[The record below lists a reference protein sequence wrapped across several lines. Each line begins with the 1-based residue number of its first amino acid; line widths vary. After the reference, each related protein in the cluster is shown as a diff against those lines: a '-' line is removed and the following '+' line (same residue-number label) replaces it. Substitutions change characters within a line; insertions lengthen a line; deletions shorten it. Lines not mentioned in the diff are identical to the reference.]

1 MVALGRVRHDKMK
14 DTQVLVST
22 LQRPHGATSSRIMS
36 FSSSGKEAHLNTAVV
51 AATKKR
57 YETYKQATQLY
68 FDVQRAKGEVYH
80 VLFQRDGALGFSLHL
95 VRDGED
101 GRTMIVVD
109 RVNSD
114 CEHGVTIKTSDELVM
129 IYDFLLVQPTREDF
143 LNILQRLA
151 KSMRPL
157 KLTFAK
163 GKDRLTAMPTS
174 SPRLKGKE
182 LERQAKLEAMR
193 RDLEDDLA
201 AAREAAKHDVLL
213 KHHAATEQ
221 RLAYRKEKQ
230 ESKVNEAR
238 AAAAELLDTHFD
250 PTAPR
255 VRAESWRAE
264 AALLARKYRQK
275 ESDAKEVRT
284 RARAA
289 SGMEHLDRVVKGSV
303 VRMVLEGPDVDKG
316 DALYAPGCAWHGR
329 VGIVSD
335 VRVNA
340 SGEVRLTVTFADAPL
355 NRSVHGGHHPAVQ
368 ACDGVAQAWKGD
380 PKYVEVLVDH
390 RDEAL
395 QLEMER
401 SHNAK
406 RASLLADHARDE
418 KLEAAHDKGV
428 TAHIFRAAPGEAQGG
443 EEGRARAAEAAERE
457 RIRQTTECDV
467 HAGAQRGRA
476 GSIFTV
482 KESEDKRERE
492 LQQKAAVAAMEDERK
507 RREWEGRF
515 AQTRKSAVVEHFDK
529 RKKDRDD
536 YVKGQQFGLKVKE
549 FLCLAQEEEFDA
561 PPRQPDMETEL
572 MLERSKLWQTKAAD
586 APPLPPKPAKKP
598 KPPPAKKY
606 RDSIRVR
613 GDNNVDHY

>member
-230 ESKVNEAR
+230 ESKV
-238 AAAAELLDTHFD
+238 TSI
-250 PTAPR
+250 T
-255 VRAESWRAE
+255 
-264 AALLARKYRQK
+264 
-275 ESDAKEVRT
+275 
-284 RARAA
+284 
-289 SGMEHLDRVVKGSV
+289 
-303 VRMVLEGPDVDKG
+303 
-316 DALYAPGCAWHGR
+316 
-329 VGIVSD
+329 
-335 VRVNA
+335 
-340 SGEVRLTVTFADAPL
+340 
-355 NRSVHGGHHPAVQ
+355 
-368 ACDGVAQAWKGD
+368 
-380 PKYVEVLVDH
+380 
-390 RDEAL
+390 
-395 QLEMER
+395 
-401 SHNAK
+401 
-406 RASLLADHARDE
+406 
-418 KLEAAHDKGV
+418 
-428 TAHIFRAAPGEAQGG
+428 GG
-443 EEGRARAAEAAERE
+443 E
-457 RIRQTTECDV
+457 
-467 HAGAQRGRA
+467 
-476 GSIFTV
+476 S
-482 KESEDKRERE
+482 
-492 LQQKAAVAAMEDERK
+492 
-507 RREWEGRF
+507 
-515 AQTRKSAVVEHFDK
+515 
-529 RKKDRDD
+529 
-536 YVKGQQFGLKVKE
+536 
-549 FLCLAQEEEFDA
+549 
-561 PPRQPDMETEL
+561 
-572 MLERSKLWQTKAAD
+572 
-586 APPLPPKPAKKP
+586 
-598 KPPPAKKY
+598 
-606 RDSIRVR
+606 
-613 GDNNVDHY
+613 